1 MQRRSPRR
9 AGAGP
14 SSWSVTV
21 HGERGALRHGY
32 QPAASL
38 AGWTLERSPGFY
50 QVTATVLDRHP
61 YWSRQR
67 PLDLLLEAG
76 GRVYRWTGA
85 SPPTA
90 DGVTVWLFRSPPV
103 SE

>member
-1 MQRRSPRR
+1 MQRRSPPTGRGR
-9 AGAGP
+9 S

-32 QPAASL
+32 QRAASL

-61 YWSRQR
+61 LWSRQR
-67 PLDLLLEAG
+67 SLDLVLEAG

-85 SPPTA
+85 HPPTA
-90 DGVTVWLFRSPPV
+90 DGVTVWLFRSPPLN
-103 SE
+103 E